1 MNEQIMTAPG
11 QKMSL
16 SAAFATPTFQAAIH
30 NALNDAG
37 REKTFVSSIIAAST
51 INPVLQECTP
61 KSVLSAALV
70 GESLKLCP
78 SPQMG
83 HYYFVPYESKVKDRN
98 GRDVM
103 DENGRPVKQKSAQF
117 QMGYK
122 GYIQLALRSGQYR
135 RINVLSIKKGE
146 LKKWDPLTE
155 EIEVELIE
163 DEDAREQTE
172 TIGYY
177 AAFEYLNGFRKAMY
191 WSRSKMERH
200 ALRYSKGYA
209 AKKGYTFWEK
219 DFDAMAYK
227 TMLRQ
232 LISKWGIMTVDMQ
245 TAFEQDVDI
254 IQNDDGS
261 TTVVSGY
268 DDSLSPADYTDAAVD
283 APEAAPEEPS
293 SAPAYERQVSLSDL

>member
-1 MNEQIMTAPG
+1 MNEIMTAPG

-16 SAAFATPTFQAAIH
+16 SAAFATPTFQTAIH

-83 HYYFVPYESKVKDRN
+83 HYYFVPYENKVKDRN
-98 GRDVM
+98 GRDVL
-103 DENGRPVKQKSAQF
+103 DENGRPIKQKSAQF

-245 TAFEQDVDI
+245 MAFEQDVDI

-268 DDSLSPADYTDAAVD
+268 DDSPAPADYTDAAVD
-283 APEAAPEEPS
+283 AQEAAPEEPT